1 MCKKSYGFFHFGRR
15 SLTAFVLMILI
26 LPAVRQ
32 FRASSG
38 SILTLPEALR
48 ITSRKSLQAREAVL
62 DVDIA
67 KAGSQEI
74 KSLYYPQVKIAGGHV
89 NLDSDPAFK
98 FGPMIFPAG
107 EQVYW
112 KHSISARE
120 ILWDGGR
127 RSAALEASR
136 TREKAVALGGREAIS
151 RAQAGVVAKYVS
163 ALAARVSEGVVDKR
177 LTALRDHLKIVK
189 DLYSEGVVARND
201 LLRTEVALR
210 SVEDQA
216 RRIKNSYSDALEDL
230 NQAMGL
236 DPSSGTILPATLL
249 PPPPLSLKEKECVN
263 AALDKNPG
271 VKAARAKV
279 DALKDKL
286 SLRKKDYYPSLIA
299 EAGHSY
305 EQNRYM
311 VHPHVNSLFVG
322 LAWNVFDGGKRASKI
337 LEAQAELDKAS
348 RQLIEAKRS
357 VKNLTMSQYRD
368 YLESQEETKT
378 ATLNVKSAEE
388 NFRIVEDQYKAGLL
402 KTTDV
407 LDAESVLA
415 DSRFKE
421 TTAYYN
427 AYVRQSMLLAVM
439 GRNLED
445 FYATRKGNTNDG
457 QGASSARTGGK

>member
-1 MCKKSYGFFHFGRR
+1 VRKKSNGIFYFGRR
-15 SLTAFVLMILI
+15 SLTAFSILLI
-26 LPAVRQ
+26 LLPAALQ
-32 FRASSG
+32 NRASSG
-38 SILTLPEALR
+38 RILTLSEALR
-48 ITSRKSLQAREAVL
+48 ITSEKSIEAQEAKY
-62 DVDIA
+62 DTNIA
-67 KAGSQEI
+67 KADSKGV
-74 KSLYYPQVKIAGGHV
+74 KSLYYPEINVTGGHV

-127 RSAALEASR
+127 RADALNASR
-136 TREKAVALGGREAIS
+136 TKEKAVALGGEEAVY

-163 ALAARVSEGVVDKR
+163 ALAARVSEGVVEKR
-177 LTALRDHLKIVK
+177 RIALSEHLKIVK
-189 DLYSEGVVARND
+189 DLYEEGVVARND

-216 RRIKNSYSDALEDL
+216 RKIQNSYRNALEQL

-236 DPSSGTILPATLL
+236 DPQTETPLPATL
-249 PPPPLSLKEKECVN
+249 PPPPSFSLKADECVK
-263 AALDKNPG
+263 AAMDGNPG
-271 VKAARAKV
+271 VKAAEAKV
-279 DALKDKL
+279 EALKDKV
-286 SLRKKDYYPSLIA
+286 SLNKKAYYPSLIA

-322 LAWNVFDGGKRASKI
+322 VAWNVFDGGKRASKI
-337 LEAQAELDKAS
+337 QAARFELDKAS
-348 RQLIEAKRS
+348 RQLTEARRT
-357 VKNLTMSQYRD
+357 VKALALNQYRN
-368 YLESQEETKT
+368 YLEALDETKT
-378 ATLNVKSAEE
+378 ARLNVEAAEE

-421 TTAYYN
+421 ATAYYT
-427 AYVRQSMLLAVM
+427 AYARQAILLAVM
-439 GRNLED
+439 GRDLENFYSTTGVNLQPESEP
-445 FYATRKGNTNDG
+445 TGK
-457 QGASSARTGGK
+457 SAGGK